1 MFKRRLPEV
10 HWCCRESTENAPGKA
25 SRKGDQ
31 LVITTSYQRTSQIA
45 AISSSNPQSSLAG
58 MPPKSAAKKAK
69 AAAES
74 ASEGSDASEPVKKKR
89 TYKRK
94 TDADKPATSPQSEEK
109 KPAPKRA
116 KKQALT
122 EPETTEEGWTLHPPS
137 LIYRWD
143 TSLTHLAKFRCSQGR
158 H

>member
-1 MFKRRLPEV
+1 
-10 HWCCRESTENAPGKA
+10 
-25 SRKGDQ
+25 
-31 LVITTSYQRTSQIA
+31 
-45 AISSSNPQSSLAG
+45 

-74 ASEGSDASEPVKKKR
+74 VSEGSDASEPVKKKR

-94 TDADKPATSPQSEEK
+94 TDTERQASSPGSEEK

-137 LIYRWD
+137 LIYRW
-143 TSLTHLAKFRCSQGR
+143 SSNYSPELQMK
-158 H
+158 